1 MTEIAVRKT
10 ADLFRNIIKG
20 QHFSSFS
27 IVQVSSMCGSVCHR
41 MLVARMNH
49 YTVAFHFSPL
59 GQFFRQLLR
68 QSNMI
73 LGHLSSSTLTVTCF
87 WKTIATTTSCKTSSV
102 IQKSGLRQLFLCAH
116 HKCPEKALKRK
127 LLPHN
132 CWKKMSSAHVVA
144 CKLNLCAAC
153 AAVRQIDVCLTM
165 GGQQAAVGRWTPK
178 LFAARQ
184 S

>member
-27 IVQVSSMCGSVCHR
+27 IVQVSSMCSSVCHR
-41 MLVARMNH
+41 VLVARMNH
-49 YTVAFHFSPL
+49 YTVASHFSPL
-59 GQFFRQLLR
+59 GQFFRQLLW

-87 WKTIATTTSCKTSSV
+87 WKTIATTRSCKTSST
-102 IQKSGLRQLFLCAH
+102 IQKSGLRQFFYPLTTNARRRPWKENFSHIIA
-116 HKCPEKALKRK
+116 E
-127 LLPHN
+127 
-132 CWKKMSSAHVVA
+132 KKMSSAHVVA

-165 GGQQAAVGRWTPK
+165 GGQQAAVP
-178 LFAARQ
+178 RQ
-184 S
+184 MDSQAFCG